1 MTKAV
6 FFSSNIAKLK
16 LTSSTSG
23 LSQILNEALSSICEG
38 ICQPLKI
45 RIEKI
50 LNVPTQ
56 ASVLYAVTNLIRY
69 YKKCIYK
76 VTGPSVLETNLVE
89 LQERSEQTFLSS
101 LQQQVNNTLVRV
113 EAPPRDLSPTSAVN
127 NLLAILRDMLST
139 ASMSEGRENDMGKV
153 SRFEIYKRP
162 LLREGAIHFCF
173 LIISFQILKKL
184 KKNNGFDQ

>member
-127 NLLAILRDMLST
+127 NLFAILRDMLST

-162 LLREGAIHFCF
+162 LSREGAINFCF
-173 LIISFQILKKL
+173 LIISFQILKTL
-184 KKNNGFDQ
+184 KKKQRF